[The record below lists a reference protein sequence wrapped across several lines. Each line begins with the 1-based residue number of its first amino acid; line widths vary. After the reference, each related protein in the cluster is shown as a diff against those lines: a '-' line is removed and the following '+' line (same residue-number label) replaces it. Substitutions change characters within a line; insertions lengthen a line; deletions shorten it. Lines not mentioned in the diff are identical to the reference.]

1 MHISYFLKIF
11 CNSSITNL
19 FIILIIRDA
28 SYTTQPLEL
37 LNALGFDSASL
48 KSYDNEEVDG
58 NTFDVRDSG
67 NVHLLPSA
75 NAGPD
80 ATAGNLLNA
89 AVRLDHYRESGS
101 QINVNGS
108 EG

>member
-1 MHISYFLKIF
+1 VHISYLLKIF

-19 FIILIIRDA
+19 SFILIIRDA

-48 KSYDNEEVDG
+48 KSFDNEEVDG

-75 NAGPD
+75 NTGPD
-80 ATAGNLLNA
+80 ATAGNLNA
-89 AVRLDHYRESGS
+89 AVRLDHHRESGS

>member
-11 CNSSITNL
+11 CNSSITNRS
-19 FIILIIRDA
+19 FILIIRDA

-48 KSYDNEEVDG
+48 KSFDNEEVDG
-58 NTFDVRDSG
+58 HTFDVRDNG
-67 NVHLLPSA
+67 NVHLLPNS
-75 NAGPD
+75 PD
-80 ATAGNLLNA
+80 GIAGNPNA
-89 AVRLDHYRESGS
+89 AVPLDHYRESGS

>member
-1 MHISYFLKIF
+1 M
-11 CNSSITNL
+11 
-19 FIILIIRDA
+19 IIRDA

-48 KSYDNEEVDG
+48 KSFDNEEVDG

-75 NAGPD
+75 NTGRD
-80 ATAGNLLNA
+80 ATAGNLNA
-89 AVRLDHYRESGS
+89 AVQQDHFRESGS